1 MILDSPETGGWYT
14 PELQS
19 DQQQALCLLGMVSN
33 QSGAGSEEPQVK
45 QF

>member
-1 MILDSPETGGWYT
+1 MILDFPEIGSWYT
-14 PELQS
+14 PELS
-19 DQQQALCLLGMVSN
+19 DQQQALCLLEMVSR